1 MNKILEKLYLSYIKE
16 QESQISP
23 GNIPNPENEQEV
35 KLYEKL
41 CKTFSKEQNEIF
53 QKFIDLVDDQHDA
66 EEEKAYQDGFT
77 AGALL
82 MIEIFYQRLS
92 KKTVALA
99 TVFCFISYLVCS
111 FT

>member
-1 MNKILEKLYLSYIKE
+1 MNKILEKLYLSYITE

-23 GNIPNPENEQEV
+23 KNIQESENEKDV

-53 QKFIDLVDDQHDA
+53 QKFIDLVDDQHDT

-82 MIEIFYQRLS
+82 MIEIFT
-92 KKTVALA
+92 KN
-99 TVFCFISYLVCS
+99 
-111 FT
+111 